1 MAEVLLAA
9 QNVGLRQGRHILLE
23 SINFQ
28 LMTKE
33 IVTLIGPN
41 GAGKTTLIRAMIGAL
56 APTSG
61 RIEKRAGLRIG
72 YTPQKMQMERM
83 MPMPV
88 ARFLALAGRVAPARR
103 AAVLAQTHTAPLVSA
118 QLRDLSGGEMQRVLL
133 ARALLRDPH
142 LLILDEPTQ
151 GLDQPGEARFYALL
165 AEIRAQSDVAVFMV
179 SHDLHVVM
187 AQADRVICLNR
198 HICCSGAPAA
208 ISADPA
214 YRALFGER
222 AALAVYRHDHDHS
235 HDHSHDHRPS
245 HTHDRGTH

>member
-1 MAEVLLAA
+1 M
-9 QNVGLRQGRHILLE
+9 
-23 SINFQ
+23 
-28 LMTKE
+28 
-33 IVTLIGPN
+33 P
-41 GAGKTTLIRAMIGAL
+41 TT
-56 APTSG
+56 G

-72 YTPQKMQMERM
+72 YTPQKMQLEQM

-88 ARFLALAGRVAPARR
+88 ARFLALAGRVDAARR
-103 AAVLAQTHTAPLVSA
+103 ATVLEQTRTSAMTGA

-133 ARALLRDPH
+133 ARALLRAPH

-165 AEIRAQSDVAVFMV
+165 AEIRAQNDMAVFMV

-198 HICCSGAPAA
+198 HICCQGAPAA
-208 ISADPA
+208 ISEDPA
-214 YRALFGER
+214 YRAMFGDR

-235 HDHSHDHRPS
+235 HDHSHGHS
-245 HTHDRGTH
+245 HAQESH

>member
-1 MAEVLLAA
+1 MPDILLAA
-9 QNVGLRQGRHILLE
+9 QAVGVRQGRRILLE
-23 SINFQ
+23 SISFQ
-28 LMTKE
+28 LE
-33 IVTLIGPN
+33 AGEVVTLIGPN
-41 GAGKTTLIRAMIGAL
+41 GAGKTTLVRALIGAL
-56 APTSG
+56 VPTTG

-72 YTPQKMQMERM
+72 YTPQKMQLEQM

-88 ARFLALAGRVAPARR
+88 ARFLALAGRVDAARR
-103 AAVLAQTHTAPLVSA
+103 ATVLEQTRTSAMTGA

-133 ARALLRDPH
+133 ARALLRAPH

-165 AEIRAQSDVAVFMV
+165 AEIRAQNDMAVFMV

-198 HICCSGAPAA
+198 HICCQGAPAA
-208 ISADPA
+208 ISEDPA
-214 YRALFGER
+214 YRAMFGDR

-235 HDHSHDHRPS
+235 HDHSHGHS
-245 HTHDRGTH
+245 HGHSHAQESH

>member
-1 MAEVLLAA
+1 MPDILLAA
-9 QNVGLRQGRHILLE
+9 QAVGVRQGRRILLE
-23 SINFQ
+23 SISFR
-28 LMTKE
+28 LE
-33 IVTLIGPN
+33 AGEVVTLIGPN
-41 GAGKTTLIRAMIGAL
+41 GAGKTTLVRALIGAL
-56 APTSG
+56 VPTTG

-72 YTPQKMQMERM
+72 YTPQKMQLEQM

-88 ARFLALAGRVAPARR
+88 ARFLALAGRVDAARR
-103 AAVLAQTHTAPLVSA
+103 ATVLEQTRTSAMTGA

-133 ARALLRDPH
+133 ARALLRAPH

-165 AEIRAQSDVAVFMV
+165 AEIRAQNDMAVFMV

-198 HICCSGAPAA
+198 HICCQGAPAA
-208 ISADPA
+208 ISEDPA
-214 YRALFGER
+214 YRAMFGDR

-235 HDHSHDHRPS
+235 HDHSHGHNHAHES
-245 HTHDRGTH
+245 H

>member
-1 MAEVLLAA
+1 MPDILLAA
-9 QNVGLRQGRHILLE
+9 QAVGVRQGRRILLE
-23 SINFQ
+23 SISFQ
-28 LMTKE
+28 LE
-33 IVTLIGPN
+33 AGEVVTLIGPN
-41 GAGKTTLIRAMIGAL
+41 GAGKTTLVRALIGAL
-56 APTSG
+56 VPTTG

-72 YTPQKMQMERM
+72 YTPQKMQLEQM

-88 ARFLALAGRVAPARR
+88 ARFLALAGRVDAARR
-103 AAVLAQTHTAPLVSA
+103 ATVLEQTRTSAMTGA

-133 ARALLRDPH
+133 ARALLRAPH

-165 AEIRAQSDVAVFMV
+165 AEIRAQNDMAVFMV

-198 HICCSGAPAA
+198 HICCQGAPAA
-208 ISADPA
+208 ISEDPA
-214 YRALFGER
+214 YRAMFGDR

-235 HDHSHDHRPS
+235 HGHSHGHS
-245 HTHDRGTH
+245 HAHESH